1 MYNWIKI
8 KKFNTLTFY
17 VTKVKKK
24 KNTKT
29 ISDKNSQK
37 NILLHYTKIRL
48 VKDDLTN
55 LTHIRITNGNFILCI
70 NIYNITIKLQ
80 SLYHYLLKIK
90 LICYLTNRLFVY
102 ENTFLLNLVITRQ

>member
-8 KKFNTLTFY
+8 KKFNTLFLCN
-17 VTKVKKK
+17 KSKKKK
-24 KNTKT
+24 KNIKT

-70 NIYNITIKLQ
+70 NIYNITIKL
-80 SLYHYLLKIK
+80 
-90 LICYLTNRLFVY
+90 
-102 ENTFLLNLVITRQ
+102 